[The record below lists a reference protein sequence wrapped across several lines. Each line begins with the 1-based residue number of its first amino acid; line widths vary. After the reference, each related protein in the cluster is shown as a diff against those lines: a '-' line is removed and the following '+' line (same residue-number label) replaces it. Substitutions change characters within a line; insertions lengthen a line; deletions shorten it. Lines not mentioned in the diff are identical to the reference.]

1 MKKQLLFTFICL
13 TFIMANAH
21 QETAPKLET
30 PKMKTETTSNRV
42 DDDIQNNP
50 LIAVWKTPFQTPPF
64 DLIKIEHYLPA
75 FEYAIKAAKEEIYM
89 IANQKS
95 TPTFENTIVALDRS
109 GALLS
114 RISGV
119 FFNMLSANTNPEMQK
134 LAQEISPILTS
145 HSNELYHNV
154 PLFNRVLEVY
164 KTKEK
169 LKSEEDKMLLEKT
182 YKAFIN
188 SGAQLNE
195 TEKEIYN
202 TLSLELSKQS
212 LLFGE
217 NVLAATNSFEIVFP
231 NKDGLEGIPDNALS
245 IAQAKAKEKGQE
257 GYLFDL
263 SAPSYGVIMK
273 YADDRKLRE
282 KFFIQYNTR
291 ATEGEYDNKNTI
303 VELVSLRYK
312 MAKLLGYETYA
323 DYVLQDR
330 MAENPKNVYNL
341 LEELLKVSLPM
352 AEKEMNELA
361 VFAHSLGLDGE
372 LQRWDFSYY
381 AEKYKNKRFD
391 LTDEMLKPY
400 FKLENVIDGVFKLT
414 KKLFDLTYKE
424 NSKIPVYHADVKAYE
439 VYRGKQFM
447 GILYLDFHPRAS
459 KRGGAWMTSFRE
471 QSIDAKGNNVRP
483 LVSLVMNFTPSTPDN
498 PSLLTFDEVTT
509 FLHEFGHGLHGLL
522 SNVTY
527 ESISGTS
534 VPRDFVELPSQIMEN
549 WGTDPE
555 FLKLFAYHYKNK
567 KLIPQEL
574 IQKLKDVDNY
584 LAGYSFCRQLSFG
597 YLDMMWHTTM
607 PEQIIDV
614 FEMERNA
621 TSRMELFPIVD
632 GTCMSTSFSHI
643 FAGGYA
649 AGYYGYKWAE
659 VLDADAYAYFE
670 EKGVYNKDVADSFVE
685 NILSKGGSRKAM
697 DLYIQFRGR
706 EPKVD
711 ALLKRS
717 GLK

>member
-1 MKKQLLFTFICL
+1 MKKQFLFTFICL
-13 TFIMANAH
+13 TFIMANA
-21 QETAPKLET
+21 QSKKAPKLEKQ
-30 PKMKTETTSNRV
+30 KMKTETTTV
-42 DDDIQNNP
+42 IDGDIQKNP
-50 LIAVWKTPFQTPPF
+50 LVAEWKTPFQTPPF

-75 FEYAIKAAKEEIYM
+75 FEFAIKTAKEEIYM

-95 TPTFENTIVALDRS
+95 TPTFENTIIALDRS
-109 GALLS
+109 GALLN

-145 HSNELYHNV
+145 HSNELYHNL

-164 KTKEK
+164 KSKDK
-169 LKSEEDKMLLEKT
+169 LKNEEDQMLLEKT
-182 YKAFIN
+182 YKAFVN
-188 SGAQLNE
+188 SGAQLSE
-195 TEKEIYN
+195 LDKEIYSS
-202 TLSLELSKQS
+202 LSLELSRLS

-217 NVLAATNSFEIVFP
+217 NVLAATNSFEVVFSS
-231 NKDGLEGIPDNALS
+231 KDGLEGIPDNALS

-291 ATEGEYDNKNTI
+291 ATEGEYDNRSTI

-312 MAKLLGYETYA
+312 MANLLGYETYA

-352 AEKEMNELA
+352 AEKEMAELA
-361 VFAHSLGLDGE
+361 NYARSLGLEGDF
-372 LQRWDFSYY
+372 QRWDFSYY
-381 AEKYKNKRFD
+381 SEKYKNKRFD

-400 FKLENVIDGVFKLT
+400 FKLENVIEGVFKLT

-424 NSKIPVYHADVKAYE
+424 NTKIPVYHADVKAYE
-439 VYRGKQFM
+439 VFRGKQFM
-447 GILYLDFHPRAS
+447 GVLYLDFHPRAS

-471 QSIDAKGNNVRP
+471 QSVDAKGNNVRP

-549 WGTDPE
+549 WGTDQE
-555 FLKLFAYHYKNK
+555 FLKMFAYHYKTK

-597 YLDMMWHTTM
+597 YLDMMWHTTQ
-607 PEQIIDV
+607 PEQIVDV
-614 FEMERNA
+614 FEMERIA
-621 TSRMELFPIVD
+621 TSKMELFPIVE

-659 VLDADAYAYFE
+659 VLDADAYALFE
-670 EKGVYNKDVADSFVE
+670 EKGVYNKEVADAFVE
-685 NILSKGGSRKAM
+685 NILSKGGSKKAM

>member
-13 TFIMANAH
+13 TFIMANA
-21 QETAPKLET
+21 QSEKNPKLENQ
-30 PKMKTETTSNRV
+30 KMKTESTSNI
-42 DDDIQNNP
+42 DGDILKNP
-50 LIAVWKTPFQTPPF
+50 LVAEWKTPFQTPPF

-75 FEYAIKAAKEEIYM
+75 FEYAIKKAKEEIST

-95 TPTFENTIVALDRS
+95 APTFENTIVALDRS
-109 GALLS
+109 GALLN

-164 KTKEK
+164 KSKDK
-169 LKSEEDKMLLEKT
+169 LKNDEDKILLEKT

-195 TEKEIYN
+195 TDKEIYN
-202 TLSLELSKQS
+202 SLSLELSKQS

-217 NVLAATNSFEIVFP
+217 NVLAATNSFEVIFP
-231 NKDGLEGIPDNALS
+231 TSEGLQGIPENALS

-291 ATEGEYDNKNTI
+291 ATDGEYDNKTTI
-303 VELVSLRYK
+303 LEIVSLRYK

-330 MAENPKNVYNL
+330 MAENPKNVYSL
-341 LEELLKVSLPM
+341 LEELLKVSVPM
-352 AEKEMNELA
+352 AEKEMQELTNYA
-361 VFAHSLGLDGE
+361 KSLGLEGE

-400 FKLENVIDGVFKLT
+400 FKLENVIDGVFNLT
-414 KKLFDLTYKE
+414 KKLYNLTYKE
-424 NSKIPVYHADVKAYE
+424 NSKIPVYHTDVKAYE

-447 GILYLDFHPRAS
+447 GVLYLDFHPRAS

-483 LVSLVMNFTPSTPDN
+483 LVSLVMNFTPSTPEN

-527 ESISGTS
+527 ESISGTN

-555 FLKLFAYHYKNK
+555 FLKMFAYHYKTK

-597 YLDMMWHTTM
+597 YLDMMWHTTL
-607 PEQIIDV
+607 PDQIIDV

-621 TSRMELFPIVD
+621 TSKMELFPIVD

-659 VLDADAYAYFE
+659 VLDADAYAYFQ
-670 EKGVYNKDVADSFVE
+670 EKGVYNKEVADAFVE
-685 NILSKGGSRKAM
+685 NILSKGGSKKAM

>member
-13 TFIMANAH
+13 TFIMANA
-21 QETAPKLET
+21 QSEKNPKLEN
-30 PKMKTETTSNRV
+30 PKMKTESTSNI
-42 DDDIQNNP
+42 DGDILKNP
-50 LIAVWKTPFQTPPF
+50 LVAEWKTPFQTPPF

-75 FEYAIKAAKEEIYM
+75 FEYAIKTAKEEIST

-95 TPTFENTIVALDRS
+95 APTFENTIVALDRS
-109 GALLS
+109 GALLN

-164 KTKEK
+164 KAKEK
-169 LKSEEDKMLLEKT
+169 LKNDEDKILLEKT

-195 TEKEIYN
+195 TDKEIYN
-202 TLSLELSKQS
+202 SLSLELSKQS

-217 NVLAATNSFEIVFP
+217 NVLAATNSFEVIFP
-231 NKDGLEGIPDNALS
+231 TSEGLQGIPENALS

-273 YADDRKLRE
+273 YADDRKIRE

-291 ATEGEYDNKNTI
+291 ATEGEFDNKTTI
-303 VELVSLRYK
+303 LGIVSLRYK
-312 MAKLLGYETYA
+312 MARLLGYETYA

-330 MAENPKNVYNL
+330 MAENPKNVYKL
-341 LEELLKVSLPM
+341 LDELLKVSIPM
-352 AEKEMNELA
+352 AEKEMQELTDYA
-361 VFAHSLGLDGE
+361 KSLGFEGE

-400 FKLENVIDGVFKLT
+400 FKLENVIDGVFQLT
-414 KKLFDLTYKE
+414 KKLYNLTYKE

-439 VYRGKQFM
+439 VYRGKQLM
-447 GILYLDFHPRAS
+447 GVLYLDFHPRAS

-471 QSIDAKGNNVRP
+471 QSIDSKGNNVRP
-483 LVSLVMNFTPSTPDN
+483 LVSLVMNFTPSTPEN

-527 ESISGTS
+527 ESISGTN

-555 FLKLFAYHYKNK
+555 FLKMFAYHYKTK

-597 YLDMMWHTTM
+597 YLDMMWHTTS

-621 TSRMELFPIVD
+621 TSKMELFPIVD

-659 VLDADAYAYFE
+659 VLDADAYAYFQ
-670 EKGVYNKDVADSFVE
+670 EKGVYNKEVADSFVE
-685 NILSKGGSRKAM
+685 NILSKGGSKKAM